1 MMLPGLWRIIGLH
14 KTSVITPDQELSQIT
29 TQYTNIKLQKT
40 TNWQKG
46 MISLL
51 AALPEHTAEP
61 FVPLLL
67 HWNHATAMSPLAS
80 DIALHVGALPTFP
93 VPGCACAITS
103 LENALA
109 LHVEEWTSTATTNN
123 PKVTIIIYS

>member
-1 MMLPGLWRIIGLH
+1 
-14 KTSVITPDQELSQIT
+14 
-29 TQYTNIKLQKT
+29 
-40 TNWQKG
+40 

-51 AALPEHTAEP
+51 TTLPDDSLES

-67 HWNHATAMSPLAS
+67 HWNHARAAMSPLAS
-80 DIALHVGALPTFP
+80 DIALHVGALPTLP

-103 LENALA
+103 LENAPA
-109 LHVEEWTSTATTNN
+109 PHIEEWTSTATTNN